1 MEIDLDTIADNTK
14 YPLEAFLYV
23 HRGLDFTAR
32 RLHGDRP
39 VDSDPRGATPDERHI
54 SGQQLCLGL
63 RDYALEQYGL
73 LARSVLRHWHI
84 HKSEDFGHI
93 VFAMVDAGLMRKTED
108 DTIEDFKNVYDFADA
123 FVPRLQLNETAGN
136 S

>member
-1 MEIDLDTIADNTK
+1 METDLHDLARTTS
-14 YPLEAFLYV
+14 YPPEAFIFV

-32 RLHGDRP
+32 QLYGEVP
-39 VDSDPRGATPDERHI
+39 ETGESCGTPGPERHV
-54 SGQQLCLGL
+54 SGQQLCHGL

-73 LARSVLRHWHI
+73 LARSVLKHWHI

-93 VFAMVDAGLMRKTED
+93 VFAMVNAGLMRKTDED
-108 DTIEDFKNVYDFADA
+108 SIRDFKNVYDFADV
-123 FVPRLQLNETAGN
+123 FVPRLQLDEAPGN